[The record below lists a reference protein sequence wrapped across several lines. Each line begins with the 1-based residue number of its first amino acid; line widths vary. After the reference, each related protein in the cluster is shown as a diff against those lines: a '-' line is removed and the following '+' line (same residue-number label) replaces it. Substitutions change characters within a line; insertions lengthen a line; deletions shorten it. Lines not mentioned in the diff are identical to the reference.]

1 MGALSH
7 QLRRSASRTIGGL
20 LTRAIVKVA
29 PPDHRDLEAS
39 LLDELYAALLGE
51 SLWQRARHAPADL
64 AARYLAFAAKRGRLA
79 ALAPRPVGG
88 RIFPRLPKWRDAL
101 IDKALSRMCAANP
114 QAGQQRHSVHELA
127 KVEFSVRSGS
137 AGEEQLGRLLALV
150 PSEVRLVRDRD
161 RSRSDR
167 ISDPIRE
174 ALWPAEV
181 LAYVADD
188 VSRFGSATDVDHS
201 NIYAAFIDV
210 YGDSAPDRLHA
221 EVAAYHRL
229 FRKRLDDLVPAD
241 RARVEHLCSGRFAAA
256 LGDYPAPTPARRL
269 PGEMGGGVSESVV
282 LIGLLCA
289 IGWLIAYAGIIHR
302 GFADATYGM
311 PLAALVANLS
321 WEFIYGFLLD
331 PLGDYFHTSSI
342 FGFLVDAVIGWQ
354 AWTYGRDQFPGTLL
368 GRHFG
373 PLFLLSLAVAFPV
386 TYHAFLEFNDSGG
399 EYTGFGINLMMSI
412 LYIVMLE
419 RRGSPAGQSMYIA
432 VGKWLGSFFAWVA
445 AALTVTTSPSQT
457 WPAGWRQFA
466 RDSLRHRSYPLTP
479 LVNVMYGW
487 TFVLDA
493 AYSVLLYRRL
503 RLAGISPWRRF

>member
-1 MGALSH
+1 MGTLS

-29 PPDHRDLEAS
+29 PPDHRDLEVS
-39 LLDELYAALLGE
+39 LLDELYAALLDP
-51 SLWQRARHAPADL
+51 SLWQRARQAPADL
-64 AARYLAFAAKRGRLA
+64 AARYLAFAVKRGRLA
-79 ALAPRPVGG
+79 ALAPSPVGG

-101 IDKALSRMCAANP
+101 IDKAIGRMCAANP
-114 QAGQQRHSVHELA
+114 EARQQLRSVYELA
-127 KVEFSVRSGS
+127 QVEFSVRSGS
-137 AGEEQLGRLLALV
+137 ADEEQLGRLLALA
-150 PSEVRLVRDRD
+150 PSEVRLVRDRG
-161 RSRSDR
+161 RSRGDR

-188 VSRFGSATDVDHS
+188 VSRFGSATDVGRS

-210 YGDSAPDRLHA
+210 YGDSAPERLHA

-241 RARVEHLCSGRFAAA
+241 RARVEQLCSGRFAAA
-256 LGDYPAPTPARRL
+256 LGDYPAPTPGRRL
-269 PGEMGGGVSESVV
+269 PGEVGGAVSGSVV
-282 LIGLLCA
+282 LFGLLCVV
-289 IGWLIAYAGIIHR
+289 GWLVAYASIIHR
-302 GFADATYGM
+302 GFVDATYGV

-321 WEFIYGFLLD
+321 WEFAYGFLLD

-342 FGFLVDAVIGWQ
+342 FGFLVDTVIGWQ
-354 AWTYGRDQFPGTLL
+354 AWKYGRAQFPGTLL
-368 GRHFG
+368 GRHFR

-386 TYHAFLEFNDSGG
+386 TYLAFLEFNDPDG
-399 EYTGFGINLMMSI
+399 EYTGFGINLMMSV

-432 VGKWLGSFFAWVA
+432 IGKWLGTFCAWA
-445 AALTVTTSPSQT
+445 ATALTVTTSPSRT
-457 WPAGWRQFA
+457 WPEGWRQFA
-466 RDSLRHRSYPLTP
+466 RDSMSNRSYPLTP
-479 LVNVMYGW
+479 LINVMYGW

-493 AYSVLLYRRL
+493 VYSVLLYRRL